1 MATSKWTN
9 LHGSWLDS
17 PSTGVV
23 MFRHQAVV
31 AALFALTSLLQ
42 PQAGHAAGDNRADRE
57 AVADLIYC
65 YARGTDA
72 IGDATTN
79 ADPLATGLAI
89 YRGCFAED
97 AEFRAWFPQQ
107 PFDSQTFPNPDANPD
122 TAPAPFIGPAAWAE
136 FVNGVFRGSG
146 YDFTQHIMSN
156 VDVQLNGN
164 RALLTAYL
172 NASHVISGDAIGGSV
187 ALCRRRERHLLDAGG
202 EASWP
207 LGRHASRSHVD
218 HVQPGVPERRGL
230 LIHPF
235 RVKAVG
241 APGAGTPAQ
250 KERDAERA
258 HVDQGP
264 ATDRAASCRCSWI
277 GGGFCA

>member
-1 MATSKWTN
+1 
-9 LHGSWLDS
+9 
-17 PSTGVV
+17 
-23 MFRHQAVV
+23 MFRHQAVI

-42 PQAGHAAGDNRADRE
+42 PQAGHAAGDNRADSE

-79 ADPLATGLAI
+79 ADPLAAGLAI
-89 YRGCFAED
+89 YRGCFAAD

-156 VDVQLNGN
+156 VDVQLKGN

-172 NASHVISGDAIGGSV
+172 NASHVISGDAIGGPSRCV
-187 ALCRRRERHLLDAGG
+187 AVANGTYSMQAEK
-202 EASWP
+202 
-207 LGRHASRSHVD
+207 
-218 HVQPGVPERRGL
+218 RRGRWVATRL
-230 LIHPF
+230 DLTLITFNPVF
-235 RVKAVG
+235 QS
-241 APGAGTPAQ
+241 GAG
-250 KERDAERA
+250 
-258 HVDQGP
+258 
-264 ATDRAASCRCSWI
+264 C
-277 GGGFCA
+277 